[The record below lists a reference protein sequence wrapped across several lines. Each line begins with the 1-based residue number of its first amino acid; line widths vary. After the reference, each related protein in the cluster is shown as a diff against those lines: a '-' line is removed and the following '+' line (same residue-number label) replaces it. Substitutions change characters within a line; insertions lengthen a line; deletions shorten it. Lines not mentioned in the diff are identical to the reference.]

1 MPTPTETVTAF
12 FAATERPGGLARGVR
27 EYFTPDTLW
36 ENVGMSK
43 TTGPDQAVGLLAG
56 MGGDP
61 ESFAMRVDLLSIAAD
76 GGKVLTERVD
86 HILDAEGK
94 SVMVVPVM
102 GVFEVVDGKF
112 ALWRDYFD
120 TSAMRA

>member
-12 FAATERPGGLARGVR
+12 FAATECPGGLTRGIR

-86 HILDAEGK
+86 HILDRDGK

-102 GVFEVVDGKF
+102 GVFEVADGKF

-120 TSAMRA
+120 TSVMRS